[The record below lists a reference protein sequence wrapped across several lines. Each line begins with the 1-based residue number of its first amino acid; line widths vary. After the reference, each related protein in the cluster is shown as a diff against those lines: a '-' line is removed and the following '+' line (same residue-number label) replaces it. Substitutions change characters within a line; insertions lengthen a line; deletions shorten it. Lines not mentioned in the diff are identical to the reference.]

1 MTKEIVMIDG
11 VETEIDE
18 THASHSSNLSK
29 QIDFTERHLGDTATE
44 EQVREVRNAL
54 LINTDWTQLPD
65 VPDAIKNKYT
75 VYRQS
80 LRDLTKHKNFPNLK
94 QEDFPTKPS

>member
-18 THASHSSNLSK
+18 THASHSSNRSK
-29 QIDFTERHLGDTATE
+29 QVDFTERYFGDTVTE

-54 LINTDWTQLPD
+54 LISTDWTQLPD
-65 VPDAIKNKYT
+65 VPDTIKNKYT
-75 VYRQS
+75 AYRQS

-94 QEDFPTKPS
+94 HEDFPTKPS